1 MRSACAGSTRGMQDR
16 HQGKGEREWDVYSGE
31 LCGECRGEQTPP
43 LRGINA
49 NPSQGQRISAAIGA
63 KSYWECSS
71 LLNQGVDDVF
81 EAATRAAMLVREPG
95 HGVTSGTGGAHGR
108 NGSLGGKR
116 RGDGEKGHGKG
127 CCVIC

>member
-1 MRSACAGSTRGMQDR
+1 MRSACAGVARGMQDR

-31 LCGECRGEQTPP
+31 LCGKRRGEQTRQSEGST
-43 LRGINA
+43 LTRL
-49 NPSQGQRISAAIGA
+49 QGQRISAAIGA

-95 HGVTSGTGGAHGR
+95 HGVTSGAGGAHGR